1 MYTAH
6 SVPVATNLVF
16 GGIVVIALLT
26 ILLFALVAGAEA
38 RSWKIVC
45 GSALQTM

>member
-6 SVPVATNLVF
+6 SVPVAIQVVF
-16 GGIVVIALLT
+16 GAIVVIALLT
-26 ILLFALVAGAEA
+26 ILLFALVAGTGV

-45 GSALQTM
+45 GSALQTT